1 MRDGKYD
8 YPVAIPFDVLHDTG
22 LSDFEKLLYA
32 EIAAL
37 ADEDGI
43 CCESNNHFSFFYDVT
58 NAHVST
64 SIKHLAQK
72 GYIEIKILSGFCR
85 QIRVFDL
92 QLVKANKA
100 IQREFYNE

>member
-8 YPVAIPFDVLHDTG
+8 YPIAIPFIVLHDKR

-37 ADEDGI
+37 ADENGI

-64 SIKHLAQK
+64 SIKHLAQN
-72 GYIEIKILSGFCR
+72 GYVEVEILSGFCR
-85 QIRVFDL
+85 KIRVFDL
-92 QLVKANKA
+92 QLVKANKD
-100 IQREFYNE
+100 IQKEFYNE